1 MKTTLLILFTLIA
14 CHAQAQTL
22 RGQVT
27 DSLTREPLPGA
38 TVTLHREGETS
49 ILDYAITDD
58 EGRFSF
64 KRSEV
69 KALNI
74 SITYLGYKKKT
85 LPAIT
90 NKEMRI
96 GLLPDAIA
104 LKEVT
109 IQSGRISMRQDT
121 IKYDLARFAS
131 NKDSNVKD
139 VLKKLPGIDVDEN
152 TGQISYQ
159 GKAISNFY
167 VEGMDVT
174 GGSYNQVNENLKA
187 DAVES
192 AEVIERHQPI
202 RSLRNVDSNR
212 KVYHDNN

>member
-1 MKTTLLILFTLIA
+1 MKTTLLILFTLII
-14 CHAQAQTL
+14 CHTQAQTL
-22 RGQVT
+22 RGQVA

-49 ILDYAITDD
+49 ILDYAITDGG
-58 EGRFSF
+58 GRFSF

-69 KALNI
+69 KALTI
-74 SITYLGYKKKT
+74 SISYLGYKKKS
-85 LPAIT
+85 LPAMVGE
-90 NKEMRI
+90 EMRI
-96 GLLPDAIA
+96 ELLPDAIT

-121 IKYDLARFAS
+121 IKYDLARFATS
-131 NKDSNVKD
+131 KDNNVKD

-159 GKAISNFY
+159 GKAISHFY

-174 GGSYNQVNENLKA
+174 GGSYNQVNENRPSSSVMA
-187 DAVES
+187 
-192 AEVIERHQPI
+192 
-202 RSLRNVDSNR
+202 
-212 KVYHDNN
+212 

>member
-1 MKTTLLILFTLIA
+1 MKTTLLILFSLIA
-14 CHAQAQTL
+14 CHTQAQTL

-49 ILDYAITDD
+49 ILDYAITDG

-69 KALNI
+69 KALKL

-96 GLLPDAIA
+96 ALLPDAIT

-109 IQSGRISMRQDT
+109 IHCGRISLRQDT
-121 IKYDLARFAS
+121 I
-131 NKDSNVKD
+131 
-139 VLKKLPGIDVDEN
+139 
-152 TGQISYQ
+152 
-159 GKAISNFY
+159 
-167 VEGMDVT
+167 
-174 GGSYNQVNENLKA
+174 
-187 DAVES
+187 
-192 AEVIERHQPI
+192 
-202 RSLRNVDSNR
+202 
-212 KVYHDNN
+212 